1 MNYISFGEVGIMNLS
16 EISRLSEDQAREYF
30 EQVRW
35 PNGQTC
41 PHCGSVESKKLEG
54 KAHRAG
60 LYKCSGCSGQFTAT
74 VNTIMEDSH
83 LPIRTWLMAFSI
95 LCSAKKGISALQ
107 LQRQLGLGS
116 YRSAWHLAH
125 RIRHAMEREPLKG
138 LLGAEGGT
146 VEADETWVGGKPRKS
161 PRKRQRGE
169 SRERPVPT
177 KTRVVGLVERGGR
190 ARAHVVPDLTAP
202 TLKAAVRA
210 QVDASARLMTD
221 ENLAYFGLGSEF
233 AGGHETVNH
242 SAGEYARGDATT
254 NTVEGFFG
262 LFKRGVMG
270 SFHHISEKHM
280 DRYLNEFSFR
290 WDLRKVTDGERTVEA
305 IRAAEGKRLMYR
317 VPVGN

>member
-1 MNYISFGEVGIMNLS
+1 MNLS
-16 EISRLSEDQAREYF
+16 EISRLTEDQSREYF
-30 EQVRW
+30 EKIRW
-35 PNGQTC
+35 PDGPVC
-41 PHCGSVESKKLEG
+41 PHCGSVESKRLQG
-54 KAHRAG
+54 KVHRAG

-125 RIRHAMEREPLKG
+125 RIRHAMAREPLRG
-138 LLGAEGGT
+138 LLGAGGGT
-146 VEADETWVGGKPRKS
+146 VETDETWVGGKPRK
-161 PRKRQRGE
+161 RAGK
-169 SRERPVPT
+169 RERLGTFERKPMPT

-190 ARAHVVPDLTAP
+190 ARAHVVPDLTGP

-210 QVDASARLMTD
+210 HVDPSARLMTD
-221 ENLAYFGLGSEF
+221 ENHAYLGLGSEF

-280 DRYLNEFSFR
+280 NRYLNEFSFR

-305 IRAAEGKRLMYR
+305 IKASEGKRLMYR
-317 VPVGN
+317 QSLEKSHSAD